1 MGTWTCLS
9 SLTETLSWMNH
20 CPASSSGDL
29 KYCQCHIKFNYF
41 VDVQGKLCLQWTS
54 STPGAFSTETS
65 RTRTSSSITSAGKFA
80 KMIFH
85 TILVSGSP
93 ASWSILEVLC
103 FSSLARGST
112 LSMAQWNIALQKFFR
127 LAFLKVC
134 LIDYHNFQGCSYEG
148 PELELWS
155 LGVLLY
161 IIIFGEN
168 PFYDSQVPIQ
178 STYESFTPPQ
188 IW

>member
-54 STPGAFSTETS
+54 STPGASFTGTS
-65 RTRTSSSITSAGKFA
+65 RTRTSSLITSAGKFA
-80 KMIFH
+80 EMIFH
-85 TILVSGSP
+85 TILVSGSR
-93 ASWSILEVLC
+93 ASWLILEVLC

-112 LSMAQWNIALQKFFR
+112 LSMAQWNIALLKFFR

-134 LIDYHNFQGCSYEG
+134 FIDYHNF
-148 PELELWS
+148 
-155 LGVLLY
+155 
-161 IIIFGEN
+161 
-168 PFYDSQVPIQ
+168 
-178 STYESFTPPQ
+178 
-188 IW
+188 